1 MKKRD
6 KIIYTI
12 TLGASLAGL
21 YINIS
26 QSNIPAI
33 VWNIVAIVWIL
44 HSLLLEWVTSK
55 FEELLTEQFDLIKF
69 QGGLIDG
76 LIDKYYNEN
85 TVTSNEGGLESG
97 AERDTQ

>member
-69 QGGLIDG
+69 QGGLID
-76 LIDKYYNEN
+76 KYYNEN